1 MIDLTKLSTRELVAL
16 YNQITSG
23 TTQRFESHAIGV
35 ERVGRKISQLQ
46 LTQSDVYAAMTAC
59 GIETPP
65 MPNCGSD
72 QETGTESAP
81 EAGGSSEGSL
91 PATEATIKGA
101 SVDSAATGAAEEGS
115 TVDETPKS
123 KEGQDLVDR
132 RILDILKALGPCKI
146 GAMRE
151 RWKAE
156 DANFRT
162 LAPTQQKGVMRRAV
176 RRLEESGKIKKD
188 GQTLPALPCP
198 IGGPAAGR

>member
-46 LTQSDVYAAMTAC
+46 LMQSDVYAAMTAC

-81 EAGGSSEGSL
+81 EAGVSSEDSL
-91 PATEATIKGA
+91 PATEATIIKGA
-101 SVDSAATGAAEEGS
+101 SVDSAEPDAAEGS
-115 TVDETPKS
+115 VTVGETPKA

-132 RILDILKALGPCKI
+132 RILDMLQALGPCKI

-188 GQTLPALPCP
+188 GQTFSLPPV
-198 IGGPAAGR
+198 

>member
-46 LTQSDVYAAMTAC
+46 LAQSDVYAAMTAC

-72 QETGTESAP
+72 QETGAENAP
-81 EAGGSSEGSL
+81 EAVAPSEDSL
-91 PATEATIKGA
+91 PATESTIIEGA
-101 SVDSAATGAAEEGS
+101 SVGSVATDTAEDSRAP
-115 TVDETPKS
+115 DETPKT
-123 KEGQDLVDR
+123 KEGHDLVNR
-132 RILDILKALGPCKI
+132 RILDMLQALGPCKI

-156 DANFRT
+156 DPDFRT

-188 GQTLPALPCP
+188 GQTFSLPPV
-198 IGGPAAGR
+198 

>member
-46 LTQSDVYAAMTAC
+46 LAQSDVYAAMTAC

-72 QETGTESAP
+72 PEAGIESAP
-81 EAGGSSEGSL
+81 EAVAPSEDSL
-91 PATEATIKGA
+91 PATEATSIEGA
-101 SVDSAATGAAEEGS
+101 SVDSAEPDAAEGS
-115 TVDETPKS
+115 VTVGKTPKA

-132 RILDILKALGPCKI
+132 RILDMLQALGPCKI

-176 RRLEESGKIKKD
+176 RRLEESGKITKD
-188 GQTLPALPCP
+188 GQTFSLPPV
-198 IGGPAAGR
+198 